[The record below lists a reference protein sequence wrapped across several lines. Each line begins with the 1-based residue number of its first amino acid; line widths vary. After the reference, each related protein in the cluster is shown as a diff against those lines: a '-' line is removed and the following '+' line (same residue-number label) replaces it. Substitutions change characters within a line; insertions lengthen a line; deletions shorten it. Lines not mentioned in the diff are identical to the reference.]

1 MENLAWLVMK
11 FCRELALPFDYGHL
25 ANHELSILLLSS
37 VDVIEKRTTLVKGIN
52 NRHVIFLYFK
62 MIFKLC

>member
-37 VDVIEKRTTLVKGIN
+37 VDMIEKRSTLVKRIN
-52 NRHVIFLYFK
+52 NQHVIFYILK
-62 MIFKLC
+62 